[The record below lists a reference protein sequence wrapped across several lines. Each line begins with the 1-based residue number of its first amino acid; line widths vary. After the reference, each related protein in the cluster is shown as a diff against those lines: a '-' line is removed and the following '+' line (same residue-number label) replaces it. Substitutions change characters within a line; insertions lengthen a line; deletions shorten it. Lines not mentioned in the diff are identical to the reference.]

1 MTIKHR
7 FVGKKNFPEIK
18 KFNKSTGKN

>member
-7 FVGKKNFPEIK
+7 FL
-18 KFNKSTGKN
+18 